1 MVTQIKTFL
10 RSLSEIPEGTFPPSH
25 YTPISRRTIYF
36 GNYAYFSSLVLMAI
50 YVLVWSLLRL
60 YFLALIFFLAV
71 LVFIAVFTL
80 HRRGYFLNAHF
91 LTALLWITLN
101 IFSVIMLGWEGG
113 FQYFL
118 ILPSVT
124 VFYAPWG
131 VSIKGG
137 LVGTYVATYFCMYF
151 YSSSTNPFIALD
163 PNYLKVLYQMN
174 VMVVSGYLAFAIH
187 INYRMAIK
195 SDKKL
200 FIAHQKTKIVLEER
214 DRVLKQLNGELS
226 EAAGYVRKILPQPV
240 SEGSIRTDWRFV
252 PSTSLGGD
260 AFGYHRIDDENLAAY
275 LIDVSGHGVGAALL
289 SISVINVLRS
299 QSLRKTDFKDPG
311 QVLGSLNKA
320 FPSESNKDMFFTMWY
335 GVYNENSRELTYA
348 SGGHPPAILFKA
360 NPESDDGI
368 QLLRTPNYVIGGMPE
383 ATYTT
388 EKCFVGEGNTLYI
401 YSDGVYEI
409 EKTDGSMWRFQE
421 FTDYMQKVR
430 SEKHSVLD
438 LLYSHVKSLG
448 NTETLEDDFTIL
460 EVVFG

>member
-1 MVTQIKTFL
+1 MVNNIKAFL
-10 RSLSEIPEGTFPPSH
+10 NSLNEFPDGKYPPQY
-25 YTPISRRTIYF
+25 YTPLWRRSI
-36 GNYAYFSSLVLMAI
+36 VLGYYCYLTA
-50 YVLVWSLLRL
+50 LLAHAL
-60 YFLALIFFLAV
+60 FIILFLYIEVYFLALFNILSVTIWATSFY
-71 LVFIAVFTL
+71 L
-80 HRRGYFLNAHF
+80 HRRGAILFGFNLG
-91 LTALLWITLN
+91 
-101 IFSVIMLGWEGG
+101 SVEIIIHAILCIVMIGWGAG
-113 FQYFL
+113 FQYYL
-118 ILPSVT
+118 IYPAIVLFFTPWSSSVKATWT
-124 VFYAPWG
+124 VIY
-131 VSIKGG
+131 SC
-137 LVGTYVATYFCMYF
+137 TYVGMFIYSLGSEPYATVNPNLLLLFYQCNIIILWIFGTLVAHVYFN
-151 YSSSTNPFIALD
+151 TLIEIEENLE
-163 PNYLKVLYQMN
+163 N
-174 VMVVSGYLAFAIH
+174 
-187 INYRMAIK
+187 
-195 SDKKL
+195 
-200 FIAHQKTKIVLEER
+200 AHQRTNNVLT
-214 DRVLKQLNGELS
+214 QLNGELT
-226 EAAGYVRKILPQPV
+226 EAADYVRKILPQPV
-240 SEGSIRTDWRFV
+240 REGSIRTNWHFV

-430 SEKHSVLD
+430 SETHSVLD